1 MAILPFLHFSL
12 EWQKK
17 EKGNKILEKGLGYK
31 STVWAQKTGI
41 NRRKNISY
49 ICIYYYFIYI
59 YIYVYNSF
67 QGSLAGCYKHLI
79 LDTLAGGL
87 TRTPTKGQQKYALSI
102 LAKNVGGCTC
112 PRETIFFPP
121 EALSKSISKLEIACG
136 GAVFPSSLT
145 SAPCG
150 SARPVCFCFSQARS
164 LTRLPTHRQP
174 LPRAVTYAS
183 SELPGTSRWPTS
195 LDFKASETRVF
206 PSRLAQNR
214 DDMVGP
220 GLGSLRIE

>member
-1 MAILPFLHFSL
+1 M
-12 EWQKK
+12 E
-17 EKGNKILEKGLGYK
+17 NGLGYK

-49 ICIYYYFIYI
+49 ICIYYFLIYI
-59 YIYVYNSF
+59 YIIP
-67 QGSLAGCYKHLI
+67 SLAGCYKHLI

-87 TRTPTKGQQKYALSI
+87 TRTPTKGQQKYTLSV

-121 EALSKSISKLEIACG
+121 EALSKSITKLEITCG
-136 GAVFPSSLT
+136 GAVSPSSLT

-164 LTRLPTHRQP
+164 LTRLPTHRQH
-174 LPRAVTYAS
+174 LPRAVS
-183 SELPGTSRWPTS
+183 
-195 LDFKASETRVF
+195 
-206 PSRLAQNR
+206 
-214 DDMVGP
+214 
-220 GLGSLRIE
+220 